1 MISNGLGNSI
11 LLTSLLVVLGAYAFV
26 SRREGSYLNILTP
39 ALVVNVPA
47 SFLLPL
53 AYNNLFG
60 AEASVYAFAFVYAT
74 LALESV
80 LFAYFYTRPRINPI
94 RLPFH
99 YGYDNLGKLALL
111 ALGFSALL
119 FAPLLIEFREDI
131 LDPRRIYEQTRT
143 GFGVTYYIS
152 STCAYL
158 TIILILFTK
167 QSFVRKTLIIFVSG
181 VVLSLHGSKG
191 QVVSV
196 FFLLILFETYVNRRK
211 LKLLHASL
219 VGVGFALL
227 LVGLFAA
234 TMALGSPLEA
244 VESLSQ
250 YSDYTRNAMLVIDSS
265 LPQQFGRLTLES
277 NVLGL
282 VPRALVPNKPKDF
295 GALYLDEKFYP
306 EAMDADKGAPAFGVG
321 LQYADFGFLSIVYLG
336 LFAAFKGWLA
346 SGFVC
351 RLKQTRHPADF
362 LVVAFLADVTV
373 FPIGIGWLLPET
385 LLVAMFLRYVSCFGS
400 GKIYHERI
408 RHRGPTLP
416 PRGSEPVGGLEGI

>member
-11 LLTSLLVVLGAYAFV
+11 LLTSLIAVFGAYAFV
-26 SRREGSYLNILTP
+26 SRHEGSYLNILTP
-39 ALVVNVPA
+39 ALIINVPA

-60 AEASVYAFAFVYAT
+60 VEASAYAFAFVYAT
-74 LALESV
+74 LAIESV
-80 LFAYFYTRPRINPI
+80 VFAYFYTRPRINPI

-99 YGYDNLGKLALL
+99 FGYDNLGKLALL
-111 ALGFSALL
+111 ALGLSALM
-119 FAPLLIEFREDI
+119 FAPILIEFREDI

-158 TIILILFTK
+158 TIILILFSK
-167 QSFVRKTLIIFVSG
+167 QSFVRKALIVLVSG
-181 VVLSLHGSKG
+181 ILISLHGSKG
-191 QVVSV
+191 QVLSV

-219 VGVGFALL
+219 VGFGLALVL
-227 LVGLFAA
+227 AGLFVA

-244 VESLSQ
+244 VETLSQ
-250 YSDYTRNAMLVIDSS
+250 YSDYTRNAMLVIDSN
-265 LPQQFGRLTLES
+265 LPRQFGRLTFES

-282 VPRALVPNKPKDF
+282 VPRVLVPSKPKNF
-295 GALYLDEKFYP
+295 GALYLDEEFYP
-306 EAMDADKGAPAFGVG
+306 DALDADKGAPAFGVG
-321 LQYADFGFLSIVYLG
+321 VQYADFGFLSIVYLG

-346 SGFVC
+346 SVFVF

-362 LVVAFLADVTV
+362 LMVAFLADVTV

-385 LLVAMFLRYVSCFGS
+385 LLVAMFLRYVSCFGAR
-400 GKIYHERI
+400 KIYHERI
-408 RHRGPTLP
+408 RRREPAP
-416 PRGSEPVGGLEGI
+416 PQRGSESIEGLQGI